1 MMNHF
6 ERLGLPRRFSISLA
20 DLEREYI
27 SRSRETH
34 PDFHAL
40 AGAKSE
46 EASALVNEAYTTL
59 KDTFRRAE
67 YLLKLHGGVDGNQDK
82 TLPAAFLMETMEW
95 REKIEEAQAA
105 SSAVALEAID
115 AELAGIIAQTEAR
128 VGQLLD
134 SEPVDTKACRGLL
147 NQWKTLLSLRRTLD

>member
-6 ERLGLPRRFSISLA
+6 ERLGLPRRFSISLT

-34 PDFHAL
+34 PDFHAVT
-40 AGAKSE
+40 GSQSE

-59 KDTFRRAE
+59 KDSFRRAE
-67 YLLKLHGGVDGNQDK
+67 YLLKLQGGADGNQDK
-82 TLPAAFLMETMEW
+82 TLPPAFLMEAMEW
-95 REKIEEAQAA
+95 REKIEEAQA
-105 SSAVALEAID
+105 SNSTTALEAID
-115 AELAGIIAQTEAR
+115 AELVSILAQTEAQ
-128 VGQLLD
+128 VGELLD
-134 SEPVDTKACRGLL
+134 VEPLDTKACRGLL